1 MESSLVR
8 QIDSYLL
15 NEVLVP
21 GTVRRLVLEH
31 RDVPLERLFETVRE
45 VLCYSVLTWLELYAP
60 FRAPCALN
68 DRRGELLVQ
77 RDAVRLLAGLEGDLD
92 LHLVMHH
99 VDGSLSPL

>member
-8 QIDSYLL
+8 QIDSYLR

-21 GTVRRLVLEH
+21 GTVRRLVLEC
-31 RDVPLERLFETVRE
+31 LFATVRE

-92 LHLVMHH
+92 LYLVMHH